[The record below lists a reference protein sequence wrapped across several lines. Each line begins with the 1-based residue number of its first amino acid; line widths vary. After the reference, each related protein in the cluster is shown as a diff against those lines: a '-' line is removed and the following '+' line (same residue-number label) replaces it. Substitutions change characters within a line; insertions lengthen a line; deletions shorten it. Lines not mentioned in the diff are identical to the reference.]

1 MHLYR
6 SDYSC
11 NIVLAQNFVY
21 GIVFWGNLFYV
32 PVYLETVRGYSAIA
46 AGAIMLPMVAT
57 QGVGSILSGLIIT
70 KTGHYNPVMI
80 ASQFLWAAGA
90 AAQAFYSATT
100 PVWVICI
107 VGFVQ
112 GLGTGG
118 CFQPS
123 LVALLSHSRR
133 ADRAVLSSLRNFLRT
148 AGGTVGLTMAGAVLN
163 NVLKARLSSVLP
175 AEAIEQAASAA
186 YGLENMG
193 LTPEQVE
200 IVLGAYMQGIR
211 IVFVVYAPLL
221 AACAVAACLVR
232 DEGLSEKDAPSVSSA
247 LAAASSSSSS
257 SVGVNH
263 TTNEAIA
270 MTAAAVVVVVE
281 KQNQATVSPQPSL
294 LPSATP
300 SRV

>member
-163 NVLKARLSSVLP
+163 NVLKARLSGALP
-175 AEAIEQAASAA
+175 AEAIEQAASGA
-186 YGLENMG
+186 ESMD

-232 DEGLSEKDAPSVSSA
+232 DEGLAEKDASR
-247 LAAASSSSSS
+247 LENSSSSS
-257 SVGVNH
+257 GGTADNGRP
-263 TTNEAIA
+263 IA
-270 MTAAAVVVVVE
+270 MTAVAN
-281 KQNQATVSPQPSL
+281 KMQPEQQS
-294 LPSATP
+294 
-300 SRV
+300 